1 MLWGT
6 FIACNIPA
14 EYSTELIE
22 QIKTQM
28 GDLSERIAWHEPE
41 YLHMTMHFL
50 YNYETNL

>member
-6 FIACNIPA
+6 FIACNIPV
-14 EYSTELIE
+14 EYSAGLIE

-41 YLHMTMHFL
+41 YLHMTMHIVL
-50 YNYETNL
+50 I